1 MKKLI
6 AIIAILTLATTAFAI
21 ESEPS
26 ETVGFVKYE
35 CVTTAG
41 TNLNAVANAM
51 DAGYAMAVILVML

>member
-6 AIIAILTLATTAFAI
+6 AIIAIMTLATAAFAI
-21 ESEPS
+21 ESDPS

-41 TNLNAVANAM
+41 T
-51 DAGYAMAVILVML
+51 I